1 MTTDNKQIFSSYEL
15 TGEELNLISNLVYTR
30 FGIVLGERKRALI
43 IGRLQKILRSSQFS
57 NFRDYYDYVMN
68 ESSGNALLTLIDRIS
83 TNHTF
88 FYREN
93 DHFEYFSKVVLP
105 EIAEQYSKTSR
116 KKLKI
121 WVPGCSS
128 GEEPYTLAIL
138 LLDFFGSA
146 LSEWDAGILAT
157 DISTGALK
165 KSIAGIYEAE
175 NVEHLPRKYILKYFV
190 KRHDGTYMANDA
202 VKKLVL
208 YRRLNLIQDSY
219 PFKGT
224 FNIIFCR
231 NVMIYFDNETRQNLV
246 ARFARYSDPSAYL
259 FIGHSE
265 SIGRND
271 PNYRYIQPAIY
282 RKGGY

>member
-1 MTTDNKQIFSSYEL
+1 MKTDNEKIFSSLDLSNDEL
-15 TGEELNLISNLVYTR
+15 GLISNLVYTR

-43 IGRLQKILRSSQFS
+43 IGRLQKILRTNQFES
-57 NFRDYYDYVMN
+57 FRDYYDYVVN
-68 ESSGNALLTLIDRIS
+68 ESSGEALLTLIDRIS

-88 FYREN
+88 FFREN
-93 DHFEYFSKVVLP
+93 DHFEYFISVVLP
-105 EIAEQYSKTSR
+105 EIAAKNSGSNK

-128 GEEPYTLAIL
+128 GEEPYTLAFL
-138 LLDFFGSA
+138 MMEYFGNSIKD
-146 LSEWDAGILAT
+146 WDAGILAT

-165 KSIAGIYEAE
+165 KSIEGSYEAE
-175 NVEHLPRKYILKYFV
+175 NVEHLPRKYILKYFI
-190 KRHDGTYMANDA
+190 KRSDGTYMVNDA
-202 VKKLVL
+202 VKSKVL

-219 PFKGT
+219 PFKGL
-224 FNIIFCR
+224 FDVIFCR

-246 ARFARYSDPSAYL
+246 ARFAQYSDPSAYL

-271 PNYRYIQPAIY
+271 PNYRYIRPAIY
-282 RKGGY
+282 RRIP